1 MIGLSSTL
9 ARSFG
14 TVMGSWGESFGS
26 FMSNWGTN
34 FGNFMADWGT
44 SVGRFFVDLTMSVRS
59 FASLALLFG
68 LLLIVYSVSQ
78 NRRY

>member
-14 TVMGSWGESFGS
+14 TFMGSWGESFGS

-34 FGNFMADWGT
+34 FGNFMANWGT
-44 SVGRFFVDLTMSVRS
+44 SVASFFVDLTLSVRS
-59 FASLALLFG
+59 LASLALLFG

-78 NRRY
+78 SRQY